1 MGVMSVDSV
10 SAGVSGGSQYAAV
23 PPAAKSPEKTAPAE
37 EAAQPAEGKQ
47 GNAAPG
53 SVAKAIEQVNSVFG
67 QYNKNIYASYHKDK
81 ITGIDVVQF
90 RDANTNKVIRQIPS
104 KEILA
109 IAQSLSLP
117 PGAQGQLI
125 YEKA

>member
-1 MGVMSVDSV
+1 MDVMSVDSV
-10 SAGVSGGSQYAAV
+10 SVGVSGGSQYAAI
-23 PPAAKSPEKTAPAE
+23 PPAAKSPEKTASSEDAT
-37 EAAQPAEGKQ
+37 QSAEGKQ
-47 GNAAPG
+47 GTEVPG
-53 SVAKAIEQVNSVFG
+53 SVAKAIEKVNSIFG

-109 IAQSLSLP
+109 IAQSLSVP
-117 PGAQGQLI
+117 PGMQGQLI